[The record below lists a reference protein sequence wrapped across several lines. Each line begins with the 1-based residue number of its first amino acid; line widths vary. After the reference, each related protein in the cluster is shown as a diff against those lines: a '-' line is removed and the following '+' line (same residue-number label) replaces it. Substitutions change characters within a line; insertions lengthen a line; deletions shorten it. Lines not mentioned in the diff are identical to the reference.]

1 MAKAPVAAAA
11 PQGRGAPRAACHPP
25 GHRPARGRRPAGS
38 PSPHH
43 RHPFSSQVTVT
54 TVTLVT
60 TVHATDRPSRPAA
73 GGSTMRH
80 YGHLSP
86 EQRKALFHQEPAEF
100 GPTSPV
106 RTLGIALG
114 ATLYSPATRPTLA
127 ADIRKQAAAGV
138 VSMVLCLEDAI
149 SDAEVPGAEENLV
162 RQFRELLG
170 PETAGGAPADRAG
183 RVAAELPLLFIRVRE
198 PAQIGSLVRRLGPA
212 VRLLTGFVFPKF
224 TATTGPAFLQALT
237 DAEVWCGQRLLGMPV
252 LESPELLHLET
263 RREAL
268 QAVARVVEKHRHR
281 IPALRL
287 GVTDFCSAYGLR
299 RGPDM
304 TAYDVQLVAGAIA
317 DVVNVFGRADGS
329 GLTITGPVWEYFPV
343 QERMFRP
350 QLRNTP
356 FSGRAEELRRRLIE
370 HDLDGLL
377 REIELDRANGLL
389 GKTCIHPSHVAPVH
403 ALSVVTHE
411 EFTDAADI
419 LGTGPGGGVLR
430 SAYTNKMNEVKPH
443 LAWAEKTMLRA
454 QVFGAARDGVD
465 FVDLLA
471 AGLA

>member
-1 MAKAPVAAAA
+1 
-11 PQGRGAPRAACHPP
+11 
-25 GHRPARGRRPAGS
+25 
-38 PSPHH
+38 
-43 RHPFSSQVTVT
+43 
-54 TVTLVT
+54 
-60 TVHATDRPSRPAA
+60 
-73 GGSTMRH
+73 MRH

-86 EQRKALFHQEPAEF
+86 EQRQALFHQEPAEF
-100 GPTSPV
+100 GPSSPV
-106 RTLGIALG
+106 RTLGVALG
-114 ATLYSPATRPTLA
+114 ATLYSPATRPALA

-138 VSMVLCLEDAI
+138 VSMVLCLEDSI
-149 SDAEVPGAEENLV
+149 SDAEVPGAEDNLV
-162 RQFRELLG
+162 RQFHELLG
-170 PETAGGAPADRAG
+170 RGSPPAGGGPGGGGGAAG
-183 RVAAELPLLFIRVRE
+183 RAAGEAAGELPLLFIRVRE

-224 TATTGPAFLQALT
+224 TAASGPGFLEALT
-237 DAEVWCGQRLLGMPV
+237 GAEVLCGQRLLAMPV

-263 RREAL
+263 RAGAL
-268 QAVARVVEKHRHR
+268 RAVARVVDKYRHR

-304 TAYDVQLVAGAIA
+304 TAYDVHLVAGVIA

-343 QERMFRP
+343 HERMFKP
-350 QLRNTP
+350 QLRNSP
-356 FSGRAEELRRRLIE
+356 FSGRAEELRSRLIE
-370 HDLDGLL
+370 HDMDGLL
-377 REIELDRANGLL
+377 QEIELDRANGLL

-411 EFTDAADI
+411 EFSDAADI

-443 LAWAEKTMLRA
+443 RAWAEKTMLRA
-454 QVFGAARDGVD
+454 EVFGAARDGVD